1 MSEST
6 WEKTKRFSKKGFDK
20 TWATVDKLGAPV
32 NRLSNKLGAEAFWPM
47 TIDKESDKAARI
59 LRSFCKDGFYAPET
73 GDGLDESGKINRPK
87 GKQKVIKKI
96 PSQVIKNA
104 KGIAIFTTMRTGLW
118 VSGSGGSGVL
128 LAKIAET
135 GEWSPPS
142 GIMLHTAGIGFL
154 AGVDIY
160 DCVVIINT
168 YEALD
173 AFKKLR
179 CTLGGEVSV
188 AAGPVGM
195 GGVLDSEVHKRQA
208 PIWTYMKSKGLYAGV
223 AVDGTIII
231 ERTDEN
237 ERFYGERISVTDIL
251 AGKARYPPESINTL
265 IQTLKAAQGDR
276 DVDESL
282 ILPPGETPGDIELN
296 DGHAFGVPSAEDPD
310 PYGVKALEAEGL
322 FIREASTKVRPSPD
336 TFEFRPN
343 PGSPVYATFARRSLD
358 SSPRNS
364 WRASMQSYSS
374 VNRGTQTDNST
385 QTDILP
391 LTTPPSVS
399 RASSRSARDSTGVS
413 ASSLWGES
421 RWDAVPINC
430 EKEEKVEEEDKDLLD
445 AKRLIAQAENDY
457 HESENETRNEH
468 DHDHDHVKEDEDEDD
483 QPIDDDEDFEVHEVS
498 NATITKQERAVE
510 SPVEERPATADSS
523 SRSSPNFTRARL
535 VTIPKRPT
543 PPALPPRHPR
553 HTWGSG
559 SSRESTSP
567 TALSHSSRSTEPT
580 EAAGDSCDL
589 TEPVNGAATL
599 PSNVSTLQTNTVL
612 PLVIDEDDFD
622 EEDLAESDSE
632 LPTDKEEFHSVN
644 GDAEDQ
650 DAEAAEEKLTKD
662 IEPMEIGTLE
672 NQMEA
677 PSPNSGIS
685 PKSDINS
692 GDLSPKSEASS
703 GTEVEPSTPDLKL
716 HVLEDAADKHT
727 VHEPK
732 AEEYD
737 VNKVHTEDQSHDV
750 VNVHSLNA
758 QAA

>member
-1 MSEST
+1 MAEST
-6 WEKTKRFSKKGFDK
+6 WQKTKRFSKKGFDK

-47 TIDKESDKAARI
+47 AIDKESDKAARI
-59 LRSFCKDGFYAPET
+59 LRSFCKDGFYAAET
-73 GDGLDESGKINRPK
+73 DQGVDENGKINRPK
-87 GKQKVIKKI
+87 GKQTVIKKI
-96 PSQVIKNA
+96 PTQVIKNA

-128 LAKIAET
+128 LARIPET

-168 YEALD
+168 HEALE

-231 ERTDEN
+231 ERSDEN

-251 AGKARYPPESINTL
+251 AGKVRHPPESINTL
-265 IQTLKAAQGDR
+265 LQTLKAAQGDR
-276 DVDESL
+276 DIDQV
-282 ILPPGETPGDIELN
+282 LPPGATPGDIDLD

-322 FIREASTKVRPSPD
+322 FIREASTKVRPSPE

-343 PGSPVYATFARRSLD
+343 PSSPVYATFSRRSLD

-364 WRASMQSYSS
+364 WRTSMQSYTS
-374 VNRGTQTDNST
+374 VNRGAQTDSGTQTD
-385 QTDILP
+385 LP
-391 LTTPPSVS
+391 LTSPPSVS
-399 RASSRSARDSTGVS
+399 RASSRSAKESTGEPT
-413 ASSLWGES
+413 SSPWDES
-421 RWDAVPINC
+421 RWDSVPIGGE
-430 EKEEKVEEEDKDLLD
+430 EKEQDVDLED
-445 AKRLIAQAENDY
+445 AKRLIAQAEMKNENWDE
-457 HESENETRNEH
+457 HEEE
-468 DHDHDHVKEDEDEDD
+468 D
-483 QPIDDDEDFEVHEVS
+483 QPIDYDEDFEVHEVS
-498 NATITKQERAVE
+498 SATMTKQE

-567 TALSHSSRSTEPT
+567 TALSHSSRSTERT
-580 EAAGDSCDL
+580 EAAGDFGDL
-589 TEPVNGAATL
+589 AEPVSRPTSL
-599 PSNVSTLQTNTVL
+599 PSNVTKLQTNMVL
-612 PLVIDEDDFD
+612 PAVVDEDDFD
-622 EEDLAESDSE
+622 EEDLASDTE
-632 LPTDKEEFHSVN
+632 LPVEKEEFHSVN
-644 GDAEDQ
+644 GDAESEPEGEVQ
-650 DAEAAEEKLTKD
+650 TLTGD
-662 IEPMEIGTLE
+662 VSNMEINNAEKNELE
-672 NQMEA
+672 A
-677 PSPNSGIS
+677 SS
-685 PKSDINS
+685 PKSDISPQSDANATETNAS
-692 GDLSPKSEASS
+692 SEDLQLDTVDFAAEKFHEPKSE
-703 GTEVEPSTPDLKL
+703 EVN
-716 HVLEDAADKHT
+716 DK
-727 VHEPK
+727 
-732 AEEYD
+732 
-737 VNKVHTEDQSHDV
+737 VNSEDQTHDL
-750 VNVHSLNA
+750 VNIHALNA

>member
-47 TIDKESDKAARI
+47 AIDKESDKAARI
-59 LRSFCKDGFYAPET
+59 LRSFCKDGFYAADTE
-73 GDGLDESGKINRPK
+73 DGYDENGKINRPK

-128 LAKIAET
+128 LARIPET

-160 DCVVIINT
+160 DCVVIINSQQ
-168 YEALD
+168 ALE

-195 GGVLDSEVHKRQA
+195 GGVLDSEVHKRQS

-231 ERTDEN
+231 ERSDEN

-251 AGKARYPPESINTL
+251 AGKVRHPPESINTL
-265 IQTLKAAQGDR
+265 LQTLKAAQGDR

-282 ILPPGETPGDIELN
+282 IPAPGETPGDIDLD

-322 FIREASTKVRPSPD
+322 FIREASTKVRPNPE

-343 PGSPVYATFARRSLD
+343 PSSPVYATFSRRSLD

-364 WRASMQSYSS
+364 WRTSMQSYTS

-385 QTDILP
+385 QTDFP
-391 LTTPPSVS
+391 LTTPTSVS
-399 RASSRSARDSTGVS
+399 RASSRSAKESTGVS
-413 ASSLWGES
+413 ENPEE
-421 RWDAVPINC
+421 RWETVPIGG
-430 EKEEKVEEEDKDLLD
+430 EEEDKDLLD
-445 AKRLIAQAENDY
+445 AKRLIARAEIQN
-457 HESENETRNEH
+457 ENEE
-468 DHDHDHVKEDEDEDD
+468 D
-483 QPIDDDEDFEVHEVS
+483 QPIDCDEDFEVHEVT

-510 SPVEERPATADSS
+510 SPVEERPTTADS

-535 VTIPKRPT
+535 VTINKNKRPT

-580 EAAGDSCDL
+580 EATGDLSDL
-589 TEPVNGAATL
+589 TEPVSGFAAL
-599 PSNVSTLQTNTVL
+599 PSNVTMLQTNTAL
-612 PLVIDEDDFD
+612 PVVVDEDDFD
-622 EEDLAESDSE
+622 EEDLKSEPETPAEKD
-632 LPTDKEEFHSVN
+632 EFHSVN
-644 GDAEDQ
+644 GDVEESEPAEENVFQTPNGDVPALETEKIEKDESETPSPSSDVSPKFDVPATET
-650 DAEAAEEKLTKD
+650 DASGEDLHLDALEAAEKT
-662 IEPMEIGTLE
+662 
-672 NQMEA
+672 NVQ
-677 PSPNSGIS
+677 
-685 PKSDINS
+685 PK
-692 GDLSPKSEASS
+692 
-703 GTEVEPSTPDLKL
+703 TEEFD
-716 HVLEDAADKHT
+716 ADK
-727 VHEPK
+727 
-732 AEEYD
+732 
-737 VNKVHTEDQSHDV
+737 VNSEDQSNGV
-750 VNVHSLNA
+750 VNMHTLNA